1 MPMRWQN
8 WTLRDVAL
16 VVAITAIVAVLG
28 VVIGREA
35 GIGEETGASVAS
47 TPANNSAPLPLQQ
60 SDESSALTLSLSAT
74 RQVCE
79 TPGAQR
85 YGVSQ
90 QRPDDNGRLVRQSVT
105 LGWFFRAEVHVPIHW
120 QVSGGTPPY
129 TIVIDNETR
138 DIDGDY
144 VGPSGTAKVTCGDTS
159 GGTTFEDDKGF
170 DEVLRFHRVDPQPDS
185 GWKTVRGSVTDAN
198 GTSVDVTTR
207 FYVIRVDPDYY
218 PAIVKRGETYRIFG
232 RVFTIPPGFDM
243 QVGAR
248 ESGSEGSYQ
257 RFLIAGSKPA
267 IAITF
272 AMDNWIESSRGVPA
286 QHSNS
291 ALRSDDSSPEQSGIH
306 AALNAF
312 ARSVDQYPNLNK

>member
-1 MPMRWQN
+1 MPTRWRR
-8 WTLRDVAL
+8 WKLRDVAL
-16 VVAITAIVAVLG
+16 VVAVIAIVAVLG
-28 VVIGREA
+28 AVIGREA
-35 GIGEETGASVAS
+35 SIGEETGASVAS
-47 TPANNSAPLPLQQ
+47 TPADNSAPLPQQQ
-60 SDESSALTLSLSAT
+60 SDESSALTLSLIAT

-198 GTSVDVTTR
+198 GASVDVTTH

-218 PAIVKRGETYRIFG
+218 PAILKRGETYRIFG
-232 RVFTIPPGFDM
+232 RLFTMPSAFSM
-243 QVGAR
+243 QIGDWTS
-248 ESGSEGSYQ
+248 SGGGYQ
-257 RFLIAGSKPA
+257 RFAIAGSKPA
-267 IAITF
+267 IIITF
-272 AMDNWIESSRGVPA
+272 AMDDWTEFNRDVPE
-286 QHSNS
+286 Q
-291 ALRSDDSSPEQSGIH
+291 RSDAAFSSDGSPLRTSVIH
-306 AALNAF
+306 AGLNAL

>member
-1 MPMRWQN
+1 MPTRWRR
-8 WTLRDVAL
+8 WKLRDVAL
-16 VVAITAIVAVLG
+16 VVAVTAIVAVLG

-35 GIGEETGASVAS
+35 GIGEETDASVAS
-47 TPANNSAPLPLQQ
+47 TPADNSAPLPQQQ

-90 QRPDDNGRLVRQSVT
+90 QRPDDNGRLVRQSVA
-105 LGWFFRAEVHVPIHW
+105 LGWFFRAEVHVPIQW

-198 GTSVDVTTR
+198 GASVDVTTR

-218 PAIVKRGETYRIFG
+218 PAILKRGETYRIFG
-232 RVFTIPPGFDM
+232 HLFTIPSEFGLQVGDRSTGGPGF
-243 QVGAR
+243 QWFAV
-248 ESGSEGSYQ
+248 
-257 RFLIAGSKPA
+257 AGSKPA
-267 IAITF
+267 ITIMF
-272 AMDNWIESSRGVPA
+272 AMDDWTAVERDVPE
-286 QHSNS
+286 Q
-291 ALRSDDSSPEQSGIH
+291 RSDAVFGSDGSPLRPSVIN